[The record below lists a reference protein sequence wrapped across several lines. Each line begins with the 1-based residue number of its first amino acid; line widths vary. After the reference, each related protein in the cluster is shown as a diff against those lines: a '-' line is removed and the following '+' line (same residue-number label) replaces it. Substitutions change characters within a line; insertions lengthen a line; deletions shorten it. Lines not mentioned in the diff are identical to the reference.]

1 MDGIKDAAT
10 VEFYKEAKPLKI
22 ESPLIFHEHCGPV
35 LNLRLDSFI
44 IL

>member
-22 ESPLIFHEHCGPV
+22 ESPLILIFETKELKLTV
-35 LNLRLDSFI
+35 V
-44 IL
+44 